1 MKKVFAK
8 INIIAVL
15 VAFSFLAV
23 GCGLFFDPSKYVRAS
38 FNALYKGQFEDYS
51 KMTSS
56 TIDQIERQYDTC
68 CESQVDVFAKLFGFT
83 DEAGNVSV
91 DDSTR
96 EQIKALYKELYGKIQ
111 YTVEDNSEKIQN
123 GYVVHVSVSPMLIF
137 EDSMNQVNEFVD
149 QYNSDIVLG
158 KYNDQSAYSQEFLNK
173 LYQQKILEV
182 FKNKINDV
190 RYGESEKID
199 IRVMKNNDKNSNY
212 INADDLAKFSKL
224 VIKYPS

>member
-8 INIIAVL
+8 INVIVVL
-15 VAFSFLAV
+15 IAFSLLVV
-23 GCGLFFDPSKYVRAS
+23 GCGLFFNPSKYVRAS
-38 FNALYKGQFEDYS
+38 FDALYKGQFEDYS

-68 CESQVDVFAKLFGFT
+68 CEAQVDVFAKLFGFT

-96 EQIKALYKELYGKIQ
+96 EQIKALYKELYSKIQ
-111 YTVEDNSEKIQN
+111 YIVEDKSEKIQD
-123 GYVVHVSVSPMLIF
+123 GYIVHVSVSPMLIF

-158 KYNDQSAYSQEFLNK
+158 KYNDE
-173 LYQQKILEV
+173 
-182 FKNKINDV
+182 
-190 RYGESEKID
+190 
-199 IRVMKNNDKNSNY
+199 
-212 INADDLAKFSKL
+212 NA
-224 VIKYPS
+224 